1 MVISEHIQKDFE
13 SLAQNDDEKSRIVRI
28 YNPLDTEEI
37 LRKSQEPR
45 VKSRDKQP
53 ETSNRQPVFV
63 SVGTVFPQKGFDRLL
78 KVHKKLL
85 DEGFIHRIKIVG
97 DGYDFENIKKLKSD
111 LGVVETAEMKGF
123 TDNPY
128 PHFRNADF
136 YILSSRYEGFPTVL
150 FEAITLKKK
159 IIATEVSGVSEML
172 ENGKLGLIVENSE
185 KGIYDGMKKAL
196 TQPESFNA
204 YSQQLNTYKMPFTL
218 ENSVQSIIKIIDEL

>member
-1 MVISEHIQKDFE
+1 M
-13 SLAQNDDEKSRIVRI
+13 
-28 YNPLDTEEI
+28 
-37 LRKSQEPR
+37 
-45 VKSRDKQP
+45 
-53 ETSNRQPVFV
+53 
-63 SVGTVFPQKGFDRLL
+63 L
-78 KVHKKLL
+78 KVHQKLL
-85 DEGFIHRIKIVG
+85 EEGFNHRLKIVG

-111 LGVVETAEMKGF
+111 LGVVETAEMTGF

-128 PHFRNADF
+128 PHIRNADF
-136 YILSSRYEGFPTVL
+136 FVLSSRYEGFPTVL

-172 ENGKLGLIVENSE
+172 ENGKLGFIVENSE